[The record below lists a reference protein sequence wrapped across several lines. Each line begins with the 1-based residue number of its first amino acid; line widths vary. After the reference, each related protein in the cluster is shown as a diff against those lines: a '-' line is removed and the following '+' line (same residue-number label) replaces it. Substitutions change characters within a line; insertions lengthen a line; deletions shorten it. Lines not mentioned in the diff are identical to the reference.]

1 MSKLDKEEKRKLTE
15 RLWDSYQQTLQDYFA
30 VSDYY
35 HKYELGNNHDL
46 EKNSALALNNV
57 RQAQNTYLTA
67 LELEL
72 VRLNGRKWFEKRT
85 YANVTLSNDVPF

>member
-1 MSKLDKEEKRKLTE
+1 MSKLDKEEKRKLTSC
-15 RLWDSYQQTLQDYFA
+15 LWDSYQQTLQDYFA

-35 HKYELGNNHDL
+35 REQELNNYQKLDS
-46 EKNSALALNNV
+46 SALALNNV
-57 RQAQNTYLTA
+57 RQAQNAYLTA

-72 VRLNGRKWFEKRT
+72 VRLNGRKWFEERT